1 MTYSASLSSYQN
13 IDIPNTLDARM
24 LSHSESE
31 IGWEV
36 FTLVYK
42 VEPPLDTVVGNGSDG
57 MGMVGYQR
65 LFNHLWKMK
74 RVECELNEGWRKIS
88 RAKKAFVKTLP
99 GAFYSTLN
107 SLSQL
112 DDYLWTQSTCKL
124 GTRLA

>member
-1 MTYSASLSSYQN
+1 MSYSASLSSYRN

-74 RVECELNEGWRKIS
+74 RVECELSEGWRKIS

-99 GAFYSTLN
+99 GKPVTSFQGVN
-107 SLSQL
+107 
-112 DDYLWTQSTCKL
+112 
-124 GTRLA
+124 RIV